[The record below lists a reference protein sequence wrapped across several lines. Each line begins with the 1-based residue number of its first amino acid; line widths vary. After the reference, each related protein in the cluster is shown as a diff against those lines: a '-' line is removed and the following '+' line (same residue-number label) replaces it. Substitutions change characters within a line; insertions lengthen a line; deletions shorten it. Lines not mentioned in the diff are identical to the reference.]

1 MQIRKCQDQT
11 HPCAKTK
18 TGDPS
23 SPSIKNTATGRHFAK
38 SNWKF
43 RNSHRPFL
51 NDDTGRRVE
60 KYKIHDIVSVHSIVR
75 CQQKLWEN
83 PSPKV
88 SDFVSR
94 IRKLFVQPFLNM
106 TFRFQENRTTDSKP
120 DRRKTA
126 RKVAA
131 AALSIGMK
139 WNQFRRTF
147 CPTKSKIY
155 DVGDGSVLA

>member
-1 MQIRKCQDQT
+1 M
-11 HPCAKTK
+11 
-18 TGDPS
+18 
-23 SPSIKNTATGRHFAK
+23 
-38 SNWKF
+38 
-43 RNSHRPFL
+43 
-51 NDDTGRRVE
+51 
-60 KYKIHDIVSVHSIVR
+60 HSIVR

-94 IRKLFVQPFLNM
+94 IRKLFVQPLFNM
-106 TFRFQENRTTDSKP
+106 NFRFPEKRATDSKP

-147 CPTKSKIY
+147 YPTKSKIY
-155 DVGDGSVLA
+155 DVGDGSVLAWTRWRPERIMGLFMSKKRLLGFFTKPRSRVTTSVILFLPRPGVIKSCIEFLSNVAR